1 MMPKNVYH
9 WILLAATI
17 GTACTE
23 QPGSDQLASGQ
34 PAYLEAVSY
43 RDVRIVDDF
52 WGPKIHR
59 SRVNGLRS
67 VFTEA
72 ESSLANFAIAAG
84 MRQGQHNQMMASDSD
99 VYKIIQGVA
108 HALHHESDAE
118 LEAFTDQLI
127 DTIAAAQ
134 LPDGYLFTPHI
145 AGDRTRRWT
154 DINRDHEL
162 YCAGHLFEA
171 AVAYYEVTGKR
182 KLLDVAIR
190 FADHIDSIFG
200 PGKRQE
206 VPGHQEIE
214 LALYALYQTTQ
225 NEKYLRLATFFLDER
240 GNPARVDTV
249 PPAVDPYANT
259 PLRWRHPFYR
269 QDHLPVDQQYRAR
282 GHGVR
287 AVYMY
292 SAMADLEMESRTGQ
306 YLPALDSLW
315 SDIVTKKMYV
325 TAGIGT
331 HEFRDEGFGS
341 PYTLPNASAYSETCS
356 GIGFTLWNNRMGLL
370 FGQSK
375 YADLVEYLMYNA
387 AISSVSMEGDRFFY
401 RNLLESDGAY
411 QRRPWF
417 NPACCPSNMVRFLP
431 EIGSLVYA
439 KDEQGI
445 YVNQFIGNEA
455 NVLVKDQPVSLR
467 MESQFPWEGNVS
479 LYVNP
484 KEAAFFDLRI
494 RIPGWSRGN
503 FLPGSNL
510 YAYADTLANDQ
521 IFPSI
526 VLNGAPLKDPIYTNG
541 YLLIQRTW
549 QPGDRISLSF
559 PMEARPVVGH
569 PEIEDTG
576 GKVALVRGPLVYC
589 MEEVDN
595 PEYFQDR
602 DRYQIHY
609 KKLENGFE
617 SNLLEGV
624 VAITARAT
632 NAKNEY
638 LDLTYV
644 PYHRWANRANGKM
657 QVWARSE

>member
-1 MMPKNVYH
+1 MIIKNLPN
-9 WILLAATI
+9 WIFI
-17 GTACTE
+17 GIIAGISCTE
-23 QPGSDQLASGQ
+23 MPSSDVLPGYQPT
-34 PAYLEAVSY
+34 YLEAVSY
-43 RDVRIVDDF
+43 RNVRINDDF
-52 WGPKIHR
+52 WTPKIHR

-67 VFTEA
+67 VFAEA

-84 MRQGQHNQMMASDSD
+84 IRQGQHNQMMASDSD
-99 VYKIIQGVA
+99 VYKMIQGVA

-118 LEAFTDQLI
+118 LEAFSDQLI
-127 DTIAAAQ
+127 DTISAAQ

-145 AGDRTRRWT
+145 AGDRTERWT
-154 DINRDHEL
+154 DIDRDHEL

-200 PGKRQE
+200 PGKRRE

-214 LALYALYQTTQ
+214 LALYALYQTTG
-225 NEKYLRLATFFLDER
+225 NEKYFRLATFFLDER
-240 GNPARVDTV
+240 GNPARIDTV
-249 PPAVDPYANT
+249 PPKVDPYADT

-269 QDHLPVDQQYRAR
+269 QDHLPVDRQYHAR

-292 SAMADLEMESRTGQ
+292 SAMADMEMETQSGR

-341 PYTLPNASAYSETCS
+341 PYKLPNSSAYSETCS
-356 GIGFTLWNNRMGLL
+356 GIGFTLWSNRMGLL
-370 FGQSK
+370 RGQSK
-375 YADLVEYLMYNA
+375 YADLVEYLLYNA

-401 RNLLESDGAY
+401 RNLLASDGGY

-431 EIGSLVYA
+431 AIGSLVYA
-439 KDEQGI
+439 KDKQGI

-455 NVLVKDQPVSLR
+455 SLLVKDQPVSLR
-467 MESQFPWEGNVS
+467 MESQFPWDGNVS
-479 LYVNP
+479 LFVNP

-503 FLPGSNL
+503 FLPGSDL
-510 YAYADTLANDQ
+510 YVYADTLALDRV
-521 IFPSI
+521 FPSI
-526 VLNGAPLKDPIYTNG
+526 ALNGAPLKDAILTNG

-549 QPGDRISLSF
+549 QPGDQITLSF
-559 PMEARPVVGH
+559 PMEARAVIGH
-569 PEIEDTG
+569 PEIEDTN

-595 PEYFQDR
+595 PDYFR
-602 DRYQIHY
+602 DKENHRIHY
-609 KKLENGFE
+609 KTLESAFE
-617 SNLLEGV
+617 RDLLEGV
-624 VAITARAT
+624 VAVTTRAS